1 MSKEQLILEVLRT
14 VGVYQVVRERVNSDQ
29 ELTRLFDRDFSELVR
44 LVSKNKAL
52 GQASQRA

>member
-1 MSKEQLILEVLRT
+1 MTTEQAILEVLRT
-14 VGVYQVVRERVNSDQ
+14 VGVYQEAREQVNSDQ

-44 LVSKNKAL
+44 LVSKSKAL